1 MNNIVN
7 NVFKISIVLI
17 GLVFLYL
24 VFLIYQTNREAAD
37 NGRYQKFGES
47 HNLIIDTRTGH
58 VTDADY

>member
-7 NVFKISIVLI
+7 NAFKISVVLI

-24 VFLIYQTNREAAD
+24 VFLIYQATRDAAD

-47 HNLIIDTRTGH
+47 NNLIIDTRTGH